1 MIGQSANGEL
11 MTWLNWVLGGI
22 CIGGTM
28 ASQATYRQ
36 GRPTRAV
43 LLLMGA
49 ALSLRILLIGLDPF
63 LHDWDERFH
72 ALVAKNLRADYLLPV
87 LRSRPVLPYDYH
99 LWTSNHIWLHK
110 QPLFLWQMALSMRLW
125 GPTEVALRLPS
136 ALLGSLVLWPV
147 YRLGR
152 IIFSPAV
159 GYHAALLLAFAYY
172 QLELT
177 TGWQSV
183 DHNDAAFLAYVTA
196 SLWAYYES
204 HNSARPW
211 RWCMLVGLSAGA
223 AVLCKWLPGLVVYAA
238 WAAEVLLDKN
248 CRSTARA
255 YGRFGGAA
263 AVTAVVV
270 LPWQLYIWRQFPLE
284 SAFEARYAAR
294 HFSQVLEGQ
303 GEPWYFYLTHDMW
316 YQYQWLVLLIGLGL
330 ALLITPSERVRT
342 LRPLVVSC
350 GLIFGIYSLAATKMP
365 SYTYVVAPVVLL
377 SAALAWV
384 KISARIRLA
393 ANRWPYLAE
402 GLLLLLVIVLDLR
415 PIALLKHHT
424 LRFAA
429 ASTRAERQTK
439 MHRAA
444 TYRRLDAVVPLGYVV
459 CNAPPLA
466 ETEAMFYSSQNV
478 YPGWP
483 TAAEYQQLR
492 RQGLCLAA
500 FAGEQPA
507 PAYVPPGEVLV
518 IPWAGSSP
526 AWP

>member
-1 MIGQSANGEL
+1 
-11 MTWLNWVLGGI
+11 
-22 CIGGTM
+22 
-28 ASQATYRQ
+28 
-36 GRPTRAV
+36 
-43 LLLMGA
+43 
-49 ALSLRILLIGLDPF
+49 
-63 LHDWDERFH
+63 
-72 ALVAKNLRADYLLPV
+72 
-87 LRSRPVLPYDYH
+87 
-99 LWTSNHIWLHK
+99 
-110 QPLFLWQMALSMRLW
+110 MALSMRLW

-284 SAFEARYAAR
+284 SA
-294 HFSQVLEGQ
+294 
-303 GEPWYFYLTHDMW
+303 
-316 YQYQWLVLLIGLGL
+316 
-330 ALLITPSERVRT
+330 
-342 LRPLVVSC
+342 VV
-350 GLIFGIYSLAATKMP
+350 
-365 SYTYVVAPVVLL
+365 
-377 SAALAWV
+377 
-384 KISARIRLA
+384 
-393 ANRWPYLAE
+393 
-402 GLLLLLVIVLDLR
+402 
-415 PIALLKHHT
+415 
-424 LRFAA
+424 
-429 ASTRAERQTK
+429 
-439 MHRAA
+439 
-444 TYRRLDAVVPLGYVV
+444 
-459 CNAPPLA
+459 
-466 ETEAMFYSSQNV
+466 
-478 YPGWP
+478 
-483 TAAEYQQLR
+483 
-492 RQGLCLAA
+492 
-500 FAGEQPA
+500 
-507 PAYVPPGEVLV
+507 
-518 IPWAGSSP
+518 
-526 AWP
+526 